1 MGRDITR
8 LAHADAQLDAWR
20 ALIARRLL
28 LLLAGAGGVLML
40 VFASTLTPVSLTVGL
55 LSTGALVGVALW
67 QRVPTMV
74 RGALLLLV
82 LAYAGGVSLLVG
94 ADVGA
99 GILYLFTGQI
109 LAVVLL
115 GWRASMAYL
124 VFGAG
129 LLGFVAWSRWA
140 DVALVSDVPPPLEP
154 WAMLG
159 GNAASLLILGSIAI
173 VSIAFLMGRL
183 RESLA
188 EQTEALNELEQAHAT
203 LQQAQEQLVSAG
215 KMELL
220 GQLAGG
226 IAHDMNNALTVVL
239 GEAGLLYDQAPEEA
253 EAISDAVEHA
263 SSLTRQLLAMGRRE
277 VVQVR
282 PIALAST
289 LERAC
294 AMLRRTLPKDIT
306 VELCVAEPAA
316 VRADPNQIQQITLN
330 LGTNAAHAMTEGG
343 VLRVRVDRAGER
355 AVLVFEDTGSGM
367 DELTQAKI
375 FEPFFTTKAV
385 GMGTGLGL
393 PSVRGIVESLG
404 GQIECHS
411 ALGEGTRFVIE
422 LPAIE
427 LAEVEGGGASADDDA
442 ALRLDGRRVLVVDD
456 DVRVRAVVTAT
467 LAGAGARVT
476 DAGDITTARTLA
488 EQAQEPFELLWT
500 DVVMAGGGGGE
511 LVAWFIERSPSTRVL
526 VCTGYSDDEVLRR
539 DVALGHYTLV
549 NKPFSRG
556 EALRACVD
564 TLAASA

>member
-1 MGRDITR
+1 MGRDVTR

-55 LSTGALVGVALW
+55 LSTGGMAGVALW

-74 RGALLLLV
+74 RGALLLLA

-115 GWRASMAYL
+115 GWRAGMAYL

-140 DVALVSDVPPPLEP
+140 DVVLVPDVPPPLEP

-253 EAISDAVEHA
+253 EAITDAVEHA

-282 PIALAST
+282 PIALAPT

-294 AMLRRTLPKDIT
+294 AMLRRTLPRDIT

-330 LGTNAAHAMTEGG
+330 LGTNAAHAMSEGG

-367 DELTQAKI
+367 DELIQARI

-422 LPAIE
+422 LPAIA
-427 LAEVEGGGASADDDA
+427 LAEVEGGGAPTDDDA

-511 LVAWFIERSPSTRVL
+511 LVAWFIEHSPSTRVL

>member
-1 MGRDITR
+1 MGRDVTR

-28 LLLAGAGGVLML
+28 SLLAGAGGVLML
-40 VFASTLTPVSLTVGL
+40 VFASTLTPVSLAVGL
-55 LSTGALVGVALW
+55 LSTGALAGVALW

-115 GWRASMAYL
+115 GWRAGMAYL

-140 DVALVSDVPPPLEP
+140 DVVLVPDVPPPLEP

-159 GNAASLLILGSIAI
+159 GNAASLLILGSITI

-253 EAISDAVEHA
+253 EAITDAVEHA

-306 VELCVAEPAA
+306 VELSVAEPAA
-316 VRADPNQIQQITLN
+316 VRADPNQIQQLTLN

-367 DELTQAKI
+367 DELTQARI

-422 LPAIE
+422 LPGIE
-427 LAEVEGGGASADDDA
+427 LAEVEGSGASMDDDA

-488 EQAQEPFELLWT
+488 EQTQEPFELLWT

-511 LVAWFIERSPSTRVL
+511 LVAWFIEHSPSTRVL

-564 TLAASA
+564 TLAVSA

>member
-1 MGRDITR
+1 VGRDVTR

-28 LLLAGAGGVLML
+28 SLLAGAGGVLML
-40 VFASTLTPVSLTVGL
+40 VFASTLTPVSLAVGL
-55 LSTGALVGVALW
+55 LSTGALAGVALW

-115 GWRASMAYL
+115 GWRAGMAYL

-140 DVALVSDVPPPLEP
+140 DVVLVPDVPPPLEP

-159 GNAASLLILGSIAI
+159 GNAASLLILGSITI

-253 EAISDAVEHA
+253 EAITDAVEHA

-306 VELCVAEPAA
+306 VELSVAEPAA
-316 VRADPNQIQQITLN
+316 VRADPNQIQQLTLN

-367 DELTQAKI
+367 DELTQARI

-422 LPAIE
+422 LPGIE
-427 LAEVEGGGASADDDA
+427 LAEVEGSGASMDDDA

-488 EQAQEPFELLWT
+488 EQTQEPFELLWT

-511 LVAWFIERSPSTRVL
+511 LVAWFIEHSPSTRVL

-564 TLAASA
+564 TLAVSA